1 MSDDT
6 DQVNTRLTKASE
18 NGDVQH
24 EEEKTETDDDIV
36 TEIDLGPNLLYTINE
51 SPPIGVTLSVAMQ
64 VRLLQRPKTHT
75 IKILVDRYRNCC
87 FEL

>member
-6 DQVNTRLTKASE
+6 DQVNIRLTKASE

-64 VRLLQRPKTHT
+64 VRILQRQKTP
-75 IKILVDRYRNCC
+75 YN
-87 FEL
+87 